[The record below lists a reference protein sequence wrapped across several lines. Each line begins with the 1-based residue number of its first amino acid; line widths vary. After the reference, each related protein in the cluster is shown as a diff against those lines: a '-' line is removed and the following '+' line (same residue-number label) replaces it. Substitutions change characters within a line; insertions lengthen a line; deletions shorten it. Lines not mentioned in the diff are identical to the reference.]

1 MGAFR
6 NLHVSA
12 IISNDIQLLKMYR
25 VSSKSLEDQKHPR
38 LEGVRILL
46 FFNRKKTWNRDF
58 PNS

>member
-38 LEGVRILL
+38 LEGVRKLL